1 MFRNMVDTFL
11 KCSERSKLSNHAEFA
26 EGYYIKSPRTLRSLR
41 EKVSTTFTANLNMP
55 IIIKIVLRQNLKKCT

>member
-11 KCSERSKLSNHAEFA
+11 KCSERSKLSNHAENAEFA
-26 EGYYIKSPRTLRSLR
+26 EGCYIKSPRTLRSLR

-55 IIIKIVLRQNLKKCT
+55 K